1 VQTYTL
7 AIADGVLF
15 ACLPD
20 EADISAA
27 ITDATA
33 TNYGFGLS
41 LDIVRGATLTDAA
54 GPEDEVVWQGRRYRH
69 AVRCPFG
76 DRRAEPLTRARPA
89 MLGSARPGGRL
100 WRAGLCSRTRSG
112 RRRPGQAVPRAE

>member
-1 VQTYTL
+1 MQTYTL

-20 EADISAA
+20 EADITAA

-54 GPEDEVVWQGRRYRH
+54 GPEDEVVWRESPDSELVDAQGRRYRY
-69 AVRCPFG
+69 AVR
-76 DRRAEPLTRARPA
+76 RA
-89 MLGSARPGGRL
+89 
-100 WRAGLCSRTRSG
+100 C
-112 RRRPGQAVPRAE
+112 

>member
-1 VQTYTL
+1 MLVHALRACWSPSVQTYTL

-20 EADISAA
+20 GADIAAA
-27 ITDATA
+27 ITDAAA

-54 GPEDEVVWQGRRYRH
+54 RPNDEVVWREGSDSELLDAHSRRYRY
-69 AVRCPFG
+69 AVR
-76 DRRAEPLTRARPA
+76 RP
-89 MLGSARPGGRL
+89 S
-100 WRAGLCSRTRSG
+100 
-112 RRRPGQAVPRAE
+112 

>member
-20 EADISAA
+20 EADIASAVA
-27 ITDATA
+27 DATA
-33 TNYGFGLS
+33 VSYGFGLN

-54 GPEDEVVWQGRRYRH
+54 RPDDEVVWQEGSDSELLDADGRRFRY
-69 AVRCPFG
+69 AVR
-76 DRRAEPLTRARPA
+76 RP
-89 MLGSARPGGRL
+89 S
-100 WRAGLCSRTRSG
+100 
-112 RRRPGQAVPRAE
+112 

>member
-1 VQTYTL
+1 MQTYTL

-33 TNYGFGLS
+33 TNYGFGLN

-54 GPEDEVVWQGRRYRH
+54 GPEDEVVWQESPDSELLDAQGRRYRY
-69 AVRCPFG
+69 AVR
-76 DRRAEPLTRARPA
+76 RP
-89 MLGSARPGGRL
+89 
-100 WRAGLCSRTRSG
+100 C
-112 RRRPGQAVPRAE
+112 

>member
-1 VQTYTL
+1 MQTYTL

-20 EADISAA
+20 EADITAA

-33 TNYGFGLS
+33 VSYGFGLA

-54 GPEDEVVWQGRRYRH
+54 CPDDEVIWQEGPDSELLDAEGRRFRY
-69 AVRCPFG
+69 AVR
-76 DRRAEPLTRARPA
+76 RP
-89 MLGSARPGGRL
+89 S
-100 WRAGLCSRTRSG
+100 
-112 RRRPGQAVPRAE
+112 

>member
-1 VQTYTL
+1 MQTYTL

-33 TNYGFGLS
+33 TNYGFGLN
-41 LDIVRGATLTDAA
+41 LDIVRGATLTNAKR
-54 GPEDEVVWQGRRYRH
+54 PRDELVWQEGSDSELLDDQGRRYRY
-69 AVRCPFG
+69 AVR
-76 DRRAEPLTRARPA
+76 RH
-89 MLGSARPGGRL
+89 S
-100 WRAGLCSRTRSG
+100 
-112 RRRPGQAVPRAE
+112 